1 MLSTTSMPLTT
12 WAKGEKPMPSRLE
25 LSRKL
30 MNICV
35 VRLFLPEVANDTKLC
50 VPSACQRVE
59 AERGNTQH
67 AGDGD
72 AVRMRACASTLRACV
87 RPCAEARV
95 TGIACQR
102 PSCCSP

>member
-1 MLSTTSMPLTT
+1 MPLTT

-50 VPSACQRVE
+50 APSACQWADAR
-59 AERGNTQH
+59 AGRGKTQH
-67 AGDGD
+67 AGEEN
-72 AVRMRACASTLRACV
+72 AVCMR
-87 RPCAEARV
+87 E
-95 TGIACQR
+95 
-102 PSCCSP
+102 